1 MSILQTRLNSLLSTF
16 TVPPEKRGDLHWLN
30 ENIAFKNSGHMHLS
44 EVQSIII
51 ALLNEK
57 NKNRVKTFVK

>member
-30 ENIAFKNSGHMHLS
+30 ENIAFKKFWPYAFIGSTIYNNC
-44 EVQSIII
+44 II
-51 ALLNEK
+51 E
-57 NKNRVKTFVK
+57 